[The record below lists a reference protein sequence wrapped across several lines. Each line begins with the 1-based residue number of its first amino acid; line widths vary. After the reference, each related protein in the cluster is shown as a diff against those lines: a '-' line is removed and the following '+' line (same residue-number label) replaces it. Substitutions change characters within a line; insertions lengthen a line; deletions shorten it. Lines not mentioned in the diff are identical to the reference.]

1 MLMEKPLPNPTEDSE
16 DYWEACKSE
25 RLSIPLCGECG
36 HRWLP
41 PSRICPLCLSEAVS
55 LSPVSGRARLF
66 SWIVVHSSQHPGFH
80 GEPPFNVAMV
90 QLEEGPIMHTRIDG
104 LDGAEVDDFEIG
116 MELEVSYEEV
126 DDEISLPVF
135 KPAAGKGAQ

>member
-16 DYWEACKSE
+16 EYWEACLAK
-25 RLSIPLCGECG
+25 RLSVPLCGECG

-41 PSRICPLCLSEAVS
+41 PSRICPVCLSEAVS

-90 QLEEGPIMHTRIDG
+90 QLEEGPIMHTRIED
-104 LDGAEVDDFEIG
+104 AEVDDFEIG
-116 MELEVSYEEV
+116 MQLEVGFDEV
-126 DDEISLPVF
+126 DDEISLPIF
-135 KPAAGKGAQ
+135 KPAVGKGAE

>member
-16 DYWEACKSE
+16 GYWEACQSG

-41 PSRICPLCLSEAVS
+41 PSRICPLGLSAAVS
-55 LSPVSGRARLF
+55 LAPVSGRARLF
-66 SWIVVHSSQHPGFH
+66 SWIVVHRSQHPAFY
-80 GEPPFNVAMV
+80 EETPFNVAIV
-90 QLEEGPIMHTRIDG
+90 QLEEGPLMHTRID
-104 LDGAEVDDFEIG
+104 AVESDDFEIG

>member
-25 RLSIPLCGECG
+25 QLSIPLCGECG
-36 HRWLP
+36 QRWMP

-66 SWIVVHSSQHPGFH
+66 SWIVVHSSQHPAFH
-80 GEPPFNVAMV
+80 GEPPFNVAII
-90 QLEEGPIMHTRIDG
+90 QLEEGPRMHTRIDDVEG
-104 LDGAEVDDFEIG
+104 DDFEIG

-126 DDEISLPVF
+126 DDEISLPIF
-135 KPAAGKGAQ
+135 KPAARKGAQ